1 MYRDGKLYEIQGEA
15 LPIGVMA
22 EIEPY
27 TGKSGINAGD
37 YVIMMTDGIADSFDM
52 AIDELENLIMDAL
65 EQKAG
70 PKDLSDSI
78 LQAATERMNGECT
91 DDMSVLVVKLYDNL
105 EAKCK
110 IPWMR
115 RTKMVS

>member
-1 MYRDGKLYEIQGEA
+1 
-15 LPIGVMA
+15 
-22 EIEPY
+22 
-27 TGKSGINAGD
+27 
-37 YVIMMTDGIADSFDM
+37 
-52 AIDELENLIMDAL
+52 
-65 EQKAG
+65 
-70 PKDLSDSI
+70 
-78 LQAATERMNGECT
+78 MNGECT

>member
-1 MYRDGKLYEIQGEA
+1 MT
-15 LPIGVMA
+15 

-65 EQKAG
+65 EQ
-70 PKDLSDSI
+70 
-78 LQAATERMNGECT
+78 
-91 DDMSVLVVKLYDNL
+91 
-105 EAKCK
+105 
-110 IPWMR
+110 
-115 RTKMVS
+115 